1 MWCSYDE
8 NAKGYGACE
17 PSPGY
22 NTTGDGTVKD
32 KVEVLRDQ
40 EWYMSLEIAM
50 SSIFLFDYL
59 LNLYLAERRVPHFF
73 SALPILDL
81 FSIIPP
87 FLDLIVDQRTKADA
101 QSTGVGALAHEFNGT
116 SGAAGGL
123 AMLESQEA
131 DMVRIPYYIK
141 WFITYYIK
149 RFIEADMVRVKRN
162 RVVFVLKVQASTST
176 L

>member
-131 DMVRIPYYIK
+131 DMVRITYYIK
-141 WFITYYIK
+141 WV
-149 RFIEADMVRVKRN
+149 IEADMVRVKRN
-162 RVVFVLKVQASTST
+162 RVVFVLKVHVSTST
-176 L
+176 LEAK

>member
-131 DMVRIPYYIK
+131 DMVRITYYIK
-141 WFITYYIK
+141 WV
-149 RFIEADMVRVKRN
+149 IEADMVRVKRN

-176 L
+176 LEAK